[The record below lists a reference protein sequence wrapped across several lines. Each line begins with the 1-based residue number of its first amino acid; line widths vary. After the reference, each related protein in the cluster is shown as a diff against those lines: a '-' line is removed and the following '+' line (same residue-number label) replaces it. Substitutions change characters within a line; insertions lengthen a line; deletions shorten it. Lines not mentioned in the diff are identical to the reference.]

1 MSKSQKELRKTSR
14 TSREVKKIS
23 ALSVQKYPKARA
35 ALLGTRMRSPIDT
48 QEECER
54 TQRVRMS
61 GADGHPDCTSRVL

>member
-14 TSREVKKIS
+14 TSKVKKIS